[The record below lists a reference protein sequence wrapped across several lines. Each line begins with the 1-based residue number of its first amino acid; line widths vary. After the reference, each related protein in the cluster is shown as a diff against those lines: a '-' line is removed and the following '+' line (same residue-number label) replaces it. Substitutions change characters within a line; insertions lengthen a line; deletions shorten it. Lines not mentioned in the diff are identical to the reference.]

1 MMTASEESVFQDP
14 ICHVHHI
21 DLITDPVSTV
31 ESVYKHFG
39 MMLPD
44 DVAGRIMQRTK
55 AQPNG
60 GYGEH
65 HYDFADHGLN
75 EPEEQEKFRPYMIH
89 FGIASESGSTV
100 RPASRVEEPAARGE
114 HSLLS

>member
-1 MMTASEESVFQDP
+1 MPSNLSSSLRQP
-14 ICHVHHI
+14 PCHVHHI
-21 DLITDPVSTV
+21 DLIADPVATV
-31 ESVYKHFG
+31 DSVYRHFG
-39 MMLPD
+39 MTLPD

-55 AQPNG
+55 AQPRG

-75 EPEEQEKFRPYMIH
+75 EAEEQEKFRPYMIH
-89 FGIASESGSTV
+89 FGIASESGSTI
-100 RPASRVEEPAARGE
+100 RPASRVEKAAAEDE